1 MIYIGIIFVLV
12 VALLAIPFEII
23 FKIHRQQVTLSDIA
37 IVWLFGVIRFTVSND
52 TAGKQAKKPRKPKKK
67 QKTKANKSTNFSAV
81 KYLFLNAR
89 FRDRLIR
96 FVKDVFKT
104 IHIASFYLRVRLG
117 LDDPADTGRL
127 WAYLGPLAMY
137 LSNLSNAT
145 IYLEPDFQTET
156 LDFDGSG
163 RIRFVP
169 LQVIFTM
176 LAFVFS
182 PVTIHALWQMRQSDK
197 T

>member
-1 MIYIGIIFVLV
+1 MIYIGIIFVLI

-23 FKIHRQQVTLSDIA
+23 FKIHRQQATQSDIA
-37 IVWLFGVIRFTVSND
+37 IVWLFGVIRIPLSND
-52 TAGKQAKKPRKPKKK
+52 TEGQQAKKPRKPKKK
-67 QKTKANKSTNFSAV
+67 KNGKAKSTNFSAV
-81 KYLFLNAR
+81 KNLFLNAR
-89 FRDRLIR
+89 FRDRLIK